1 MDFSHSRFLPLLEG
15 NFTHHKT
22 LTIPFEEYSS
32 FLKVAGALKPKFI
45 VPGSAAF
52 RYRDELDFLN
62 RYSFPTTPDQFLADL
77 KDFCPDIKTNIFNP
91 GDIAYIS
98 KEGVRIDQQSS
109 DFVRI
114 LDDDSH
120 KVIFKPVMEVTP
132 IISTVSDSETNNN
145 EMQIVENYI
154 QGAYI
159 DLLSA
164 SDKLD
169 GWRHWQ
175 TLYQLEV
182 FDASGGSESW
192 NIDFRDKKLRADKK
206 SPGKINLYEGIAAS
220 DFVKL
225 VNGTTSWDYVGIS
238 GNYRTFNNIYRVGP
252 GTFEF
257 FPVDRPFPLPLL
269 QVFPSNKEM
278 DRNKYMKDVL
288 RWKDKA

>member
-1 MDFSHSRFLPLLEG
+1 MNMLLCQ
-15 NFTHHKT
+15 N
-22 LTIPFEEYSS
+22 L
-32 FLKVAGALKPKFI
+32 L
-45 VPGSAAF
+45 
-52 RYRDELDFLN
+52 
-62 RYSFPTTPDQFLADL
+62 FPTTPEQFLADL
-77 KDFCPDIKTNIFNP
+77 KEFCPDIKTNTFNP

-114 LDDDSH
+114 LDDDSD
-120 KVIFKPVMEVTP
+120 KIIFKPVMEVTP

-145 EMQIVENYI
+145 EMQVVEDYI

-192 NIDFRDKKLRADKK
+192 NIDFREK
-206 SPGKINLYEGIAAS
+206 KIN
-220 DFVKL
+220 
-225 VNGTTSWDYVGIS
+225 
-238 GNYRTFNNIYRVGP
+238 R
-252 GTFEF
+252 
-257 FPVDRPFPLPLL
+257 
-269 QVFPSNKEM
+269 
-278 DRNKYMKDVL
+278 
-288 RWKDKA
+288 